1 LLRFGQLELSVRY
14 DVCVIGAGAD
24 GLAAAATLA
33 GAGLKTIII
42 ERSTVAGGRA
52 QTREFHPGFRA
63 SPFTDELAAIPREIH
78 WALDLTRRGAIFAP
92 MPSLA
97 VWPDRR
103 HILQPLA
110 ESARRD
116 VLARV
121 NEDAALAP
129 SRMSFLRRPVHAPWP
144 CEDWADSSLI
154 DVLGEDD
161 EAAHRIAA
169 VLAGRTADPYLAGS
183 ALHLLAESNS
193 GVVLGGLAALGSAL
207 TNAARE
213 AGAEFS
219 LGLEASD
226 IRSHKHRVTGIGLAD
241 GTEIFARAIIS
252 TLDLKRTFLSLFAWS
267 ALPPPV
273 VKRAGLWRMGGGTA
287 RVLLALEKAPDAPR
301 CAIHVA
307 PDAKA
312 FAEAHAAWRAG
323 TIPAAPPATLRLV
336 SAADPGLAPVGSATM
351 TVTLGAIPFRL
362 FDGAWTREKR
372 DTLRV
377 LALAAAESVFL
388 GVSASVLAAEVIAPP
403 DIEEALGATDGDLW
417 GGEIAS
423 DQMLDFRP
431 GPRTQMTGLYLGG
444 PSCAAG
450 PLGTC
455 AAGVAAARAVLAD
468 FRRLT

>member
-1 LLRFGQLELSVRY
+1 MRY
-14 DVCVIGAGAD
+14 DVGVIGAGAD

-33 GAGLKTIII
+33 GAGLKTIVI

-63 SPFTDELAAIPREIH
+63 SPFADEVAAVPREIH

-97 VWPDRR
+97 MWPDRH
-103 HILQPLA
+103 HILQPSR
-110 ESARRD
+110 ETEARCAG

-121 NEDAALAP
+121 NAVAASP
-129 SRMSFLRRPVHAPWP
+129 PPRFGFLRTASYTPWP
-144 CEDWADSSLI
+144 AEDWAQASLT
-154 DVLGEDD
+154 DVLGEGD

-169 VLAGRTADPYLAGS
+169 TLAGRTADPYLAGS

-193 GVVLGGLAALGSAL
+193 GVVLGGLARLASAL

-226 IRSHKHRVTGIGLAD
+226 IQSHMHRVTGIGLAD
-241 GTEIFARAIIS
+241 GTEISARAIIS
-252 TLDLKRTFLSLFAWS
+252 TVDLKRTFLSLFPWS

-301 CAIHVA
+301 SAIHVA
-307 PDAKA
+307 PDAKV

-323 TIPAAPPATLRLV
+323 TIPTAPPATLRLI
-336 SAADPGLAPVGSATM
+336 SAADPSLAPIGSATL

-362 FDGAWTREKR
+362 FDGAWTHEKR
-372 DTLRV
+372 DVLRA
-377 LALAAAESVFL
+377 LALAAAESVFP

-403 DIEEALGATDGDLW
+403 DIEEALGATEGDLM

-423 DQMLDFRP
+423 DQMLGLRP
-431 GPRTQMTGLYLGG
+431 GPRTEMAGLYLGG
-444 PSCAAG
+444 PSSAAG
-450 PLGTC
+450 PLGAC

-468 FRRLT
+468 FRRLK

>member
-1 LLRFGQLELSVRY
+1 MLRY
-14 DVCVIGAGAD
+14 DVGVIGAGAD

-33 GAGLKTIII
+33 AAGLKTIVI
-42 ERSTVAGGRA
+42 ERSTVTGGRA

-92 MPSLA
+92 MPSMA

-103 HILQPLA
+103 HILQPLREA
-110 ESARRD
+110 EMRRRG
-116 VLARV
+116 VLARA
-121 NEDAALAP
+121 NEAAATP
-129 SRMSFLRRPVHAPWP
+129 PPRFRFLRRASHTPWP
-144 CEDWADSSLI
+144 CEDWVDASLA
-154 DVLGEDD
+154 DVLGEGD

-169 VLAGRTADPYLAGS
+169 ALAGRTADPYLAGS
-183 ALHLLAESNS
+183 ALHLLAENNS
-193 GVVLGGLAALGSAL
+193 GMVLGGLARLSSAL
-207 TNAARE
+207 TNAARD

-241 GTEIFARAIIS
+241 GTEISARAIIS
-252 TLDLKRTFLSLFAWS
+252 TLDLKRTFLSLFPWS
-267 ALPPPV
+267 ALPPPL
-273 VKRAGLWRMGGGTA
+273 VKHAGLWRMGGGTA

-312 FAEAHAAWRAG
+312 FAQAHAAWRAG
-323 TIPAAPPATLRLV
+323 LIPAAPPATLRLV
-336 SAADPGLAPVGSATM
+336 SAADPGLAPIGSATM
-351 TVTLGAIPFRL
+351 AVTLGAIPFRL
-362 FDGAWTREKR
+362 FDGAWTHEKR
-372 DTLRV
+372 DALRG
-377 LALAAAESVFL
+377 LALAAAESVL
-388 GVSASVLAAEVIAPP
+388 PGVSASVLAAEVITPP
-403 DIEEALGATDGDLW
+403 DIEEALGATEGDLW

-423 DQMLDFRP
+423 DQILGLRP
-431 GPRTQMTGLYLGG
+431 GPRTEMTGLYLGG
-444 PSCAAG
+444 PSSAAG